1 MFNKLK
7 IKQMKRNVFFTLAVA
22 FVMLLTSC
30 GKEVSLPGTTW
41 KANYTNTITVE
52 GIAAD
57 VAMDMTIKFIDET
70 KYAMDVNVSMSAMGQ
85 TLYSDRDSDEGTY
98 TFDGEKGV
106 FDGEQ
111 NFTYNK
117 DDKTIVMSFDI
128 DGEEA
133 QLFGT
138 NKITLN
144 FKEQ

>member
-1 MFNKLK
+1 
-7 IKQMKRNVFFTLAVA
+7 
-22 FVMLLTSC
+22 
-30 GKEVSLPGTTW
+30 
-41 KANYTNTITVE
+41 
-52 GIAAD
+52 
-57 VAMDMTIKFIDET
+57 MDMTIKFIDET

-138 NKITLN
+138 NKITLT